1 MLMGMHS
8 QEVISAQG
16 IKCRLT
22 PMMRGQLGESIAAR
36 YLTEQGFTIA
46 HRNWR
51 PTSGMR
57 GELDIIAKVD
67 ETVVF
72 VEVKTRT
79 SHQYG
84 SPEEAVTPHKL
95 RAIRKLAAEWLH
107 ESKPQIENLRIDVI
121 AVTLSLTAAGT
132 GVETARIDHF
142 EGVE

>member
-1 MLMGMHS
+1 MLIGMHS
-8 QEVISAQG
+8 QQAISAQD
-16 IKCRLT
+16 IKSRLT

-36 YLTEQGFTIA
+36 YLTEHGYTIA

-57 GELDIIAKVD
+57 GELDIIAHVK

-84 SPEEAVTPHKL
+84 LPEEAVTPHKM

-107 ESKPQIENLRIDVI
+107 VAKPHVENLRIDVI
-121 AVTLSLTAAGT
+121 AVTLTLTGAGI
-132 GVETARIDHF
+132 ESARIEHF